1 MKHCKGGKFSGSS
14 FSESADALVR
24 LERDMR
30 LHVHKENNVLFP
42 RAIKLEAE
50 LVEKA

>member
-14 FSESADALVR
+14 FSECVDALVR
-24 LERDMR
+24 LERDLR
-30 LHVHKENNVLFP
+30 PHVHKEDNVLYP
-42 RAIKLEAE
+42 RAIKLEAA